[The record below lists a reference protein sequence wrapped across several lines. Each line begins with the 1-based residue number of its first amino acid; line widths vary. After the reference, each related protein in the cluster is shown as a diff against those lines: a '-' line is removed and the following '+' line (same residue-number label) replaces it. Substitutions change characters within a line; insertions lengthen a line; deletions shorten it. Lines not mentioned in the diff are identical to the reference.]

1 MKKILF
7 VLPILSLLVM
17 ASFWSFRFLDDNWI
31 EKLSQKLTQF
41 SQERSV
47 ERVYLHFDKP
57 FYKPSETIW
66 FQAYVQ
72 NETTLRPST
81 QSDILHVELIDPK
94 GSVAKKLH
102 LILKEG
108 TASGDFEL
116 EESAAGGIYKVR
128 AYTKWQQNFENTLLF
143 EKKIQVQKVIL
154 PRLKMKL
161 DFEKQAYGASDVVK
175 ATLFLENLQ
184 NQALENQQVKAQVLL
199 ENDLFLEKSFT
210 TNAEGKADIS
220 FALPAELKSPD
231 GLLNLKFDYQ
241 GQTESI
247 SRAIPIKLNRFTL
260 QFLPEGGEMI
270 ADFENRIAFIAK
282 DEHGK
287 AADLAGEIID
297 KKGTVVATF
306 ESYHQGRGAFLFRPK
321 AGEKYSARLT
331 RPQKVTQTYP
341 LPEVLPIGYGLRLEY
356 YQPAQT
362 KPHSGNDLP
371 AYDFAN
377 PAKKI
382 ILFAPKEERLSLIAQ
397 MRGAVVFTKELMAEK
412 GYNQI
417 DFPTHDLPLGVVQ
430 ITLFDSKG
438 IERAERLFFNQ
449 NKKGNQTMKISLE
462 TDKDSYQ
469 PREKVTLTLRTTDA
483 DGIPIPANVSLSVVE
498 EKLLSFADDKSS
510 NILSFLLLESDLQG
524 EIEDPDFYFDPKEH
538 KAPQALELLTL
549 TQGWRKFKWQEI
561 QASKTFSP
569 QQAAEKALIAGTVYD
584 ANGEPAKGRKVLI
597 EGTEKSTISDQNGRF
612 SFEGIPL
619 YDPIFITVESKEEK
633 YERKQIAEYSSDI
646 ALYGYQLKFY
656 NRAVEIGAAREDR
669 IFKKAGR
676 NLEDGAEE
684 MDWAL
689 GAVEAEAIA
698 PIANMPQMAAVAKP
712 MLEAEKPVLEDKI
725 ADEVFFEVAEDDFW
739 DGSNLLDR
747 KKDETPAL
755 SRYYR
760 ARVFPAPDYSQN
772 QQTEVRS
779 DFRSTVFWS
788 GNIRT
793 DQKGVATLAFY
804 NSDEISAFRIT
815 CEGVGIEGS
824 VGRQQ
829 KSYFT
834 QKPLS
839 LDIKVPLSMAMGD
852 KIEIPLSLA
861 NGTKKDIRGK
871 LKLTLPKAWKPLD
884 EKLLQQE
891 LTLKAGQTQTIFLPF
906 EVLNVMGKDTFALA
920 FESETY
926 RDAFEQE
933 VFINGKGF
941 PAALSFSGQEI
952 EKSYTFDIANPV
964 EGTIRA
970 DFSAYPSPLS
980 DMLAGIESILRE
992 PYGCFE
998 QASSSTYPNIL
1009 VLEYLQSN
1017 GITQGEVVARAQDL
1031 IKQGY
1036 KRLVSYETKDKGYE
1050 WFGSSP
1056 PHEALTAYGLME
1068 FREMQ
1073 GVMDKVVEEAMVKRT
1088 ADWLL
1093 SRRDGKGGFLR
1104 NDKALDSFGRADKE
1118 ITDAYIVY
1126 SLTEAGFGANLTA
1139 EIEGVY
1145 QSATA
1150 SKDPYQ
1156 MALLANILYNTKD
1169 KRADE
1174 VLKNLLNLQTEN
1186 GAWEGKK
1193 HSITVSTGQGLHIET
1208 TALAILAALKAN
1220 EKAALAIQKGAKFLI
1235 SSRSQGGFGNT
1246 QSTVLALKALTEFAK
1261 FAKKAQEDGTVEIWV
1276 AGKKVAT
1283 QSYQKGQEEQ
1293 ILIAGLEK
1301 HLQEGKN
1308 TLTVRFVGVKNA
1320 LPYAVS
1326 VRYNSTLPQSSPQC
1340 EIDLQTKLD
1349 KSKTHV
1355 GETVRL
1361 SATISN
1367 KTNEGKAMTVAII
1380 GLPGGLSPQP
1390 WQLKKLQEEGK
1401 YDFYEVR
1408 QNSVILY
1415 YRQMKPK
1422 ESRTVALDLKAEIAG
1437 SYTAKASTAYLYYT
1451 NEHKT
1456 WVEAQKIEVAK

>member
-1 MKKILF
+1 MKKTLF
-7 VLPILSLLVM
+7 ILPILSLLFM

-31 EKLSQKLTQF
+31 EKLSQKLSQF
-41 SQERSV
+41 TQERNA

-81 QSDILHVELIDPK
+81 QSEILHVELIDPK
-94 GSVAKKLH
+94 GNVAKKLH

-116 EESAAGGIYKVR
+116 EENAAGGLYKVR
-128 AYTKWQQNFENTLLF
+128 AYTQWQENFPQTLIF
-143 EKKIQVQKVIL
+143 EKEMQVQKVIL

-161 DFEKQAYGASDVVK
+161 QFEKEAYGAADLVE
-175 ATLFLENLQ
+175 ATLTLEDLK
-184 NQALENQQVKAQVLL
+184 NQALENQQVKAQILL

-210 TNAEGKADIS
+210 TDAAGKAQVA
-220 FALPAELKSPD
+220 FQLPAKLESND
-231 GLLNLKFDYQ
+231 GLLNIKFAYQ

-260 QFLPEGGEMI
+260 EFLPEGGEMI
-270 ADFENRIAFIAK
+270 ADFENKIAFLAK
-282 DEHGK
+282 DEYGK

-297 KKGTVVATF
+297 TKGAVVATF
-306 ESYHQGRGAFLFRPK
+306 ESYHKGMGAFLFRPK
-321 AGEKYSARLT
+321 AGERYSARLIS
-331 RPQKVTQTYP
+331 PQKVAQTYP

-356 YQPAQT
+356 YQQAQT
-362 KPHSGNDLP
+362 KPKSENALP
-371 AYDFAN
+371 NYDFSN
-377 PAKKI
+377 PSKKI
-382 ILFAPKEERLSLIAQ
+382 TLFAPKEERLSLIAQ
-397 MRGAVVFTKELMAEK
+397 IRGEVVFAKEFLADK
-412 GYNQI
+412 GYNQL
-417 DFPTHDLPLGVVQ
+417 DFDTKKMPVGVVQ

-449 NKKGNQTMKISLE
+449 KENEGMKIRLE

-483 DGIPIPANVSLSVVE
+483 DGIPIPANVSLSVAE
-498 EKLLSFADDKSS
+498 AKLLSFADDKSS
-510 NILSFLLLESDLQG
+510 HILSFLLLESDLQG
-524 EIEDPDFYFDPKEH
+524 EIEDPQFYFDPKEE
-538 KAPQALELLTL
+538 KAAQGLELLTL
-549 TQGWRKFKWQEI
+549 TQGWRKFEWQQI
-561 QASKTFSP
+561 VDAKTFSP
-569 QQAAEKALIAGTVYD
+569 QKAAEKALIAGTVYE
-584 ANGEPAKGRKVLI
+584 ANGDPAKGRKVLI
-597 EGTEKSTISDQNGRF
+597 EGTEKSAITDQNGRF
-612 SFEGIPL
+612 SFEGIAL
-619 YDPIFITVESKEEK
+619 YEPISITVEPKEGA
-633 YERKQIAEYSSDI
+633 YDRKQISEYSTDI
-646 ALYGYQLKFY
+646 ALYAYQMKVFKS
-656 NRAVEIGAAREDR
+656 RAVQREGR
-669 IFKKAGR
+669 IFKKG
-676 NLEDGAEE
+676 NKEKAEE
-684 MDWAL
+684 MDWMG
-689 GAVEAEAIA
+689 GADIPEIEAEAA
-698 PIANMPQMAAVAKP
+698 PLDLPQMAAVAKP
-712 MLEAEKPVLEDKI
+712 MMAAEKPLLE
-725 ADEVFFEVAEDDFW
+725 AAQEAEEAFFEVLDDEFW
-739 DGSNLLDR
+739 DGDLIDK
-747 KKDETPAL
+747 KKDEAPAP

-760 ARVFPAPDYSQN
+760 ARVFPAPDYSQS
-772 QQTEVRS
+772 QEVEVRN
-779 DFRSTVFWS
+779 DFRSTIFWS
-788 GNIRT
+788 GNVRT
-793 DQKGVATLAFY
+793 DQKGVATLTFY
-804 NSDEISAFRIT
+804 NSDEISAFQIT

-824 VGRQQ
+824 VGRAQ

-839 LDIKVPLSMAMGD
+839 LDIKVPLFMAMGD

-861 NGTKKDIRGK
+861 NSTKKDIKGK
-871 LKLTLPKAWKPLD
+871 LNLKLPTAWKPLN

-891 LTLKAGQTQTIFLPF
+891 LTLKAGETQTIFLPF

-920 FESETY
+920 FESEKY

-941 PAALSFSGQEI
+941 PSAVSFSAQEV
-952 EKSYTFDIANPV
+952 EKSYTFSILNPV
-964 EGTIRA
+964 EGTLRA

-998 QASSSTYPNIL
+998 QTSSSTYPNIL
-1009 VLEYLQSN
+1009 VLEYLQDN
-1017 GITQGEVVARAQDL
+1017 GVTQGEVVTRAQNL
-1031 IKQGY
+1031 IEQGY

-1050 WFGSSP
+1050 WFGSNP

-1068 FREMQ
+1068 FRDMQ
-1073 GVMDKVVEEAMVKRT
+1073 GVMEKVVEEAMVKRT

-1093 SRRDGKGGFLR
+1093 SRKDGKGGFLR

-1126 SLTEAGFGANLTA
+1126 SLTEAGFSANLTA

-1145 QSATA
+1145 QNATT
-1150 SKDPYQ
+1150 SQDPYQ

-1169 KRADE
+1169 KRAEE
-1174 VLKNLLNLQTEN
+1174 VLKNLLKMQTEK

-1193 HSITVSTGQGLHIET
+1193 HSITVSTGNGLHIET
-1208 TALAILAALKAN
+1208 TSLALLAALKADQ
-1220 EKAALAIQKGAKFLI
+1220 KAALAIQNGAKFLI
-1235 SSRSQGGFGNT
+1235 GSRNYGGFGNT

-1261 FAKKAQEDGTVEIWV
+1261 FAKKAQEDGTIEIWV

-1283 QSYQKGQEEQ
+1283 KSYQKGEENQ
-1293 ILIAGLEK
+1293 ILIANLEK
-1301 HLQEGKN
+1301 HLQKGEN
-1308 TLTVRFVGVKNA
+1308 TLSVKFVGVKNA
-1320 LPYAVS
+1320 LPYTLS
-1326 VRYNSTLPQSSPQC
+1326 IRYNSTLPQSSPQC
-1340 EIDLQTKLD
+1340 EIELQTKLA
-1349 KSKTHV
+1349 KGKTQV

-1367 KTNEGKAMTVAII
+1367 KTKEGKAMTVAILGI
-1380 GLPGGLSPQP
+1380 AGGLSPQP

-1408 QNSVILY
+1408 ENSVILY

-1422 ESRTVALDLKAEIAG
+1422 EVRTVELDLKAEIAG